1 MDKFFNSIMK
11 TEPFYY
17 NPRAESSGTVVT
29 VSAMFKA
36 EILNFLAKQNLQKG
50 SSSSCPNTLSAFFGP
65 EIMLSF

>member
-1 MDKFFNSIMK
+1 MK